1 MYNKRVAPGDT
12 GAFFFTEE
20 RRFAMKKTMLILMCV
35 TMLVNVHGQ
44 GNSVW
49 EINGHEWLTYHSG
62 QQTAIMVGYMLAMN
76 AVVVFSA
83 DTRAR
88 LNKMAHTEAN
98 KTTMLTLAAYESW
111 AMYENTDT
119 LKMAQRVTKYYN
131 DNPKDRNATIGY
143 LIPMLYDK
151 KWW

>member
-1 MYNKRVAPGDT
+1 
-12 GAFFFTEE
+12 
-20 RRFAMKKTMLILMCV
+20 MKKTMLVLMCLAM
-35 TMLVNVHGQ
+35 TFSVHGQ
-44 GNSVW
+44 SVW
-49 EINGHEWLTYHSG
+49 EINGHEWLTYPSG
-62 QQTAIMVGYMLAMN
+62 QQTAIMVGYILAMN

-83 DTRAR
+83 HTRER

-98 KTTMLTLAAYESW
+98 KTKMLTLAAYESW

-131 DNPKDRNATIGY
+131 DNPKDRNATLGY